1 MRILDTLRGLYI
13 RSPAWIRKSFSPF
26 LSLLP
31 VELAYGATYRQYR
44 RAIARSETDPDF
56 VREYQVRHLRRIVW
70 DCIQRS
76 EFYRERFREAF
87 GGLPNVENFSV
98 ADLERLP
105 VLTRDEV
112 REEAERLLVVHPSQ
126 ADEVS
131 TSGSSGT
138 PLRFYLDKDRSVK
151 EWAFITHIWGR
162 IGYRPYHRRAVLR
175 GVFIPDVDC
184 RPWEYDAALREL
196 RLSPFHLTP
205 DIMDEYLRLIARYRI
220 HFIHG
225 YPSAIT
231 ILASHALRTGWR
243 PPNHLLGVLPISET
257 LFPYQRALIQRAF
270 GEVAI
275 MPFYGLSEKV
285 AIAGEVPGEPDV
297 YEFEPLYGFTEIV
310 DDLGQPIRTPGV
322 RGRIVSTG
330 LISRSMPLI
339 RYDTG
344 DVGILVQVP
353 APENCFRLR
362 VKNIRSRWNQE
373 FLVSN
378 KGALISIAA
387 INIHSPVYARVK
399 EFQFYQDTPGIAVVR
414 VVPMPGYRHEDI
426 QPFVGEIQAKVGS
439 GLVLQLELVD
449 ALPTNPRG
457 KRAFIVQRLD
467 LQPYL
472 AGMMTANGENPQA

>member
-1 MRILDTLRGLYI
+1 LYVK
-13 RSPAWIRKSFSPF
+13 SPAWMRKSLSGP

-31 VELAYGATYRQYR
+31 IEFVYGATYRQYR
-44 RAIARSETDPDF
+44 SAIARSESEPEF
-56 VREYQVRHLRRIVW
+56 VRDFQLCSLRQIIR
-70 DCIQRS
+70 DCIEKS
-76 EFYRERFREAF
+76 EFYRERFRETF
-87 GGLPNVENFSV
+87 GGLPDVEDFSL

-112 REEAERLLVVHPSQ
+112 RYEVERLLVVHPSQ
-126 ADEVS
+126 ADVVS

-162 IGYRPYHRRAVLR
+162 IGYHPYHRRAVLR
-175 GVFIPDVDC
+175 GVFIPNVDS

-205 DIMDEYLRLIARYRI
+205 EIMDKYLQLIQKYRI

-243 PPNHLLGVLPISET
+243 PPEHLLGILPISES
-257 LFPYQRALIQRAF
+257 LFPYQRALMQQAF
-270 GEVAI
+270 GQVAI

-285 AIAGEVPGEPDV
+285 AIAGEVPGAPDL
-297 YEFEPLYGFTEIV
+297 YEFEPLYGITELV
-310 DDLGQPIRTPGV
+310 NDLGQPIKTAGI
-322 RGRIVSTG
+322 RGRIISTG
-330 LISRSMPLI
+330 LLSRAMPLI

-344 DVGILVQVP
+344 DMGTLVQ
-353 APENCFRLR
+353 APSSENCFRLR
-362 VKNIRSRWNQE
+362 VRNIHSRWNQE

-387 INIHSPVYARVK
+387 INIHSPVYACIK
-399 EFQFYQDTPGIAVVR
+399 EFQFYQDTPGLAVVR
-414 VVPMPGYRHEDI
+414 VVPMPGYRYEDI
-426 QPFVGEIQAKVGS
+426 QPFLKEIQEKVGR
-439 GLVLQLELVD
+439 GLVLRLELVE
-449 ALPTNPRG
+449 ALPMNPRG
-457 KRAFIVQRLD
+457 KRSFIEQRLD
-467 LQPYL
+467 IQHYGG
-472 AGMMTANGENPQA
+472 AVIEVGA